1 MADRAAPVSGCE
13 TLCGLY
19 CLVLVESTDLPEVPS
34 LPSLPPLCHAG
45 FYLAVVTVSLLG
57 LYLAPTTGTPGFCA
71 PRFCLLSLDVGKDV
85 ALRPG
90 LVCPTL
96 PECRSGSS
104 PRGVAC
110 GSALGSKWAV
120 AREGCCPAE
129 EDTSA
134 LPGHPISGLALG
146 TGQKGAQ
153 TDLWCLPH
161 LSFVLCC

>member
-1 MADRAAPVSGCE
+1 MWSVFPSIPSRVRRPSGSPIAALSVAPLPRRLLPRSCYSVSAGIVFGPNYRNPRL
-13 TLCGLY
+13 LC
-19 CLVLVESTDLPEVPS
+19 
-34 LPSLPPLCHAG
+34 
-45 FYLAVVTVSLLG
+45 
-57 LYLAPTTGTPGFCA
+57 
-71 PRFCLLSLDVGKDV
+71 PRFCLLSLKVGKDV

-161 LSFVLCC
+161 LSFVLCS